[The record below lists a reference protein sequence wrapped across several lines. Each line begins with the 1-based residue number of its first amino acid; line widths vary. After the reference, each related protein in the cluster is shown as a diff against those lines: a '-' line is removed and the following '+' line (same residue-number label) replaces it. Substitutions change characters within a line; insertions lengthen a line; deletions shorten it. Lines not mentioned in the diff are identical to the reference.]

1 MQSVLEEE
9 YLEEYHEE
17 YPGGKVHEEVGQ
29 YAECVGWP
37 ICGTHH
43 LNGCLGAT
51 WVAYTKI
58 PRLNLNFKMK
68 NSTQTC
74 V

>member
-17 YPGGKVHEEVGQ
+17 YPGGKVHKEVGQ

-58 PRLNLNFKMK
+58 PRQLL
-68 NSTQTC
+68 
-74 V
+74 